1 MSLHLDQVQRGC
13 AGVLLAGL
21 IATSFGASAIGRP
34 DAATPPAW
42 QTPVAKTGAEYA
54 RLQKEAQ
61 AVTITRDDWGIA
73 HIHGKTDADAV
84 FGMIYAQCE
93 DDFNRVEMNY
103 LTALG
108 WSAQAEGESAIW
120 DNLRYQLFI
129 DPVVLKQDYAKSPAW
144 LKKLMNAW
152 ADGMN
157 WYLASHPD
165 VHSKVIKHYEP
176 WMALSF
182 TEGSIGGDIE
192 RVDLAK
198 LAKFYGADHATTV
211 ALAQTVPPTWIEP
224 TGSNGIA
231 IAPKL
236 TADGHALLLINPH
249 VTFNFRSESQM
260 SSDEGLDAYGASTW
274 GQFFIYQGFNR
285 HIGWMHT
292 STGVDAVDEFAET
305 ISKKDGKY
313 FYRFG
318 DRELP
323 VTSRDITIQYRA
335 DDGTT
340 KARTFT
346 AYFTQHGP
354 IVAEENGKWIAEAL
368 MNRPIPALQQSW
380 LRTKASDLASYMKVA
395 DLKANSSNNTLFAD
409 DKGEIAF
416 LAPQFIPK
424 RDNAFDYL
432 KPVDGSNPATAWQ
445 GMTPI
450 TDMPNAINPPNGWVF
465 NTNDWPYSA
474 AGKYSPKRADF
485 PQYMDSFGP
494 NARGEHATKMLTGA
508 SGFTTAKLITD
519 AFDSYLPAFARLVP
533 ILVKD
538 YDGLPA
544 NDPMKAK
551 LAGPIG
557 VLRSWNHR
565 WGIASIP
572 TTLAVWWGD
581 TLWNEV
587 SAKAEASGL
596 DAHETDM
603 REIDYIAEK
612 ADSKTRL
619 DALATVVDRLQK
631 DFGYWGVPWGE
642 VNRYQRLDDSV
653 HPHFDDTKPS
663 IAVPFTSSRWGS
675 LAASNTH
682 QWPGTKKY
690 YGRSGNSFVAAI
702 EFGPKVSAR
711 AIHVGGQSGDPNS
724 PHFTDQQH
732 RWASGDLRTVY
743 FWPEQL
749 KDHTT
754 RVYHPGG

>member
-1 MSLHLDQVQRGC
+1 MSARFALVPRRC
-13 AGVLLAGL
+13 AGALLAALL
-21 IATSFGASAIGRP
+21 IVPLCTSAQTRTSAAR
-34 DAATPPAW
+34 PPAW
-42 QTPVAKTGAEYA
+42 QTPISAHSTEYT
-54 RLQKEAQ
+54 RLQNKARQ
-61 AVTITRDDWGIA
+61 VTITRDDWGIA

-108 WSAQAEGESAIW
+108 WTAQAEGEKAIW
-120 DNLRYQLFI
+120 NDLRYRLFI
-129 DPVVLKQDYAKSPAW
+129 DPTVLKQDYAKSPAW

-157 WYLASHPD
+157 WYLATHPD
-165 VHSKVIKHYEP
+165 VRPKVIKHYEP

-198 LAKFYGADHATTV
+198 LAKFYGASHETAV
-211 ALAQTVPPTWIEP
+211 ALARIEPATWKDP

-274 GQFFIYQGFNR
+274 GQFFIYQGFNK

-305 ISKKDGKY
+305 VSKKNGKY
-313 FYRFG
+313 FYKFG
-318 DRELP
+318 DKELP
-323 VTSRDITIQYRA
+323 VTSRDITIRYRT
-335 DDGTT
+335 DDGSI
-340 KARTFT
+340 KARAFT
-346 AYFTQHGP
+346 AYFTKAGP

-368 MNRPIPALQQSW
+368 MNRPIPALEQSW
-380 LRTKASDLASYMKVA
+380 LRTKATDLASYMKVA

-445 GMTPI
+445 GMTPLK
-450 TDMPNAINPPNGWVF
+450 DMPNVINPSIGWVF

-474 AGKYSPKRADF
+474 AGKDSPKRADY
-485 PQYMDSFGP
+485 PQYMDSFGE
-494 NARGEHATKMLTGA
+494 NARGIHATKMLTGA
-508 SGFTTAKLITD
+508 SGFTKAKLITD
-519 AFDSYLPAFARLVP
+519 AFDSYLPAFARLIP

-538 YDGLPA
+538 YDGLSA
-544 NDPMKAK
+544 TDPLKSK
-551 LAGPIG
+551 LAGPIA
-557 VLRSWNHR
+557 VLRTWDDR

-572 TTLAVWWGD
+572 TTLAVSWGD
-581 TLWNEV
+581 RMWNEV
-587 SAKAEASGL
+587 AEKAEAGGL
-596 DAHETDM
+596 DAHTTDL

-619 DALATVVDRLQK
+619 EALARTVDTLTN

-642 VNRYQRLDDSV
+642 INRYQRLDDAI
-653 HPHFDDTKPS
+653 HPHFDDGKSS

-682 QWPGTKKY
+682 RWPDTKKY
-690 YGRSGNSFVAAI
+690 YGRSGNSFVASI

-711 AIHVGGQSGDPNS
+711 AIHVGGQSGDPKS

-732 RWASGDLRTVY
+732 RWATGDLRTVY
-743 FWPEQL
+743 FWPDQI
-749 KDHTT
+749 KAHAR